1 MQKATKWPE
10 SSKLHFNKTTL
21 QRAEKR
27 TSNNED
33 TTDVSKKFSR
43 RSVEEAPPSTETCF
57 FYRVSQVGE
66 ILRKASTVE
75 VDVRVRQYAVI
86 LPFLRN

>member
-1 MQKATKWPE
+1 MQKAKWPE

-27 TSNNED
+27 KSNNED
-33 TTDVSKKFSR
+33 NTDVSKKFSR
-43 RSVEEAPPSTETCF
+43 RSVEEAPPSIETCVF
-57 FYRVSQVGE
+57 CRMSQIGE
-66 ILRKASTVE
+66 FIRKASTVE

-86 LPFLRN
+86 LSFLRN